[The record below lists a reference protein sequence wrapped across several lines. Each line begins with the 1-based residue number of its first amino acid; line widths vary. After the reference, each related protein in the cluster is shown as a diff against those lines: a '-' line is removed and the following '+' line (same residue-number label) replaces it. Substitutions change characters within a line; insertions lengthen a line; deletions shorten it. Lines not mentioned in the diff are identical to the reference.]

1 MCDDDERFFFF
12 FFRLRFDDALTRD
25 LLSLSLSL
33 FPNTKTDVLL
43 EQRDLFARTHQVKKA
58 LSFDVF
64 KAVKSHSMIFCRRRV
79 FVGDDSVSFD
89 PRLEKT

>member
-33 FPNTKTDVLL
+33 SEHKNRRSTRTKRSFCENSSGKKGAFFRRQSGEIAFDDFLQAACVL
-43 EQRDLFARTHQVKKA
+43 
-58 LSFDVF
+58 
-64 KAVKSHSMIFCRRRV
+64 
-79 FVGDDSVSFD
+79 GDDSVSD